1 MKQPDT
7 IEIIYIRNL
16 IKAFQ
21 NLTLGNVHDVTD
33 RSEAER
39 GLSILWIKKFQLPFL
54 EGRLNYLFI
63 PYIENITK
71 YIIIV

>member
-39 GLSILWIKKFQLPFL
+39 GLSIL
-54 EGRLNYLFI
+54 
-63 PYIENITK
+63 
-71 YIIIV
+71 